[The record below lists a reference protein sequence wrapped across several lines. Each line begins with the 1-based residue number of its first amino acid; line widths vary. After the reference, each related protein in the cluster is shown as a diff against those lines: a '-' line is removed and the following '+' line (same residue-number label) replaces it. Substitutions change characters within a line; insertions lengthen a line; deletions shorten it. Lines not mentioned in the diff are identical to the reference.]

1 MSKILLEGFDYLDL
15 KNMVSPTITVDEYV
29 AKMGTDDGI
38 VTLAFT
44 VRGEAVAEDLVDWFE
59 RGYEWVLDAQ
69 SSDGEVDKGK
79 YLVFVEL
86 DRRRKVPERIIE
98 LIEDLETLT
107 GLKLGAWKVI
117 IDDVEYEADAETIAS
132 KLITSPH
139 EYREIKQPEEEDDVD
154 GDGNPEEEE
163 NIDADLNEM
172 RTVAGIKTKRVYE
185 GQDAELR
192 AFKTIAGL

>member
-1 MSKILLEGFDYLDL
+1 MSKILLEGFDHLDL
-15 KNMVSPTITVDEYV
+15 LNMVSPTISVDEYV

-44 VRGEAVAEDLVDWFE
+44 VKGEAAAEDLVDWFE
-59 RGYEWVLDAQ
+59 RGYDWVLDAQ
-69 SSDGEVDKGK
+69 SSDGQVDKGK

-107 GLKLGAWKVI
+107 DLSVKDWRI
-117 IDDVEYEADAETIAS
+117 ILDGEEYKADAEVIARH
-132 KLITSPH
+132 LITSPH

-154 GDGNPEEEE
+154 GDGDPEEEE
-163 NIDADLNEM
+163 NIDAELNEM
-172 RTVAGIKTKRVYE
+172 RTVAGIKTKKVYE
-185 GQDAELR
+185 SQDPELR